1 MLLDLMSPSPEAA
14 SRETALIT
22 GASSGI
28 GAELASR
35 FARDGADVVLLARRE
50 DALRTRAEELED
62 AHGITAHVLPAD
74 LSAPDAAEAV
84 ANELAAR
91 GIPVDIL
98 VNNAGYGARGAF
110 AERGEDEQLG
120 MIRLNVT
127 ALTQLTRRLLPAMI
141 ERRRGGVLNVAST
154 AAFQPGPGMS
164 VYYATKAYV
173 LSFTEGLAEEL
184 DGTGVTATCL
194 APGPTDTPFADRADM
209 RETPLF
215 SLGAEMTPDAV
226 AQRGYD
232 GFRAGRVLVVP
243 GVANKLGAALT
254 RLTPRPLARKVTHW
268 LHQ

>member
-1 MLLDLMSPSPEAA
+1 MSLPSSESAFP
-14 SRETALIT
+14 RETALIT

-28 GAELASR
+28 GAALAR
-35 FARDGADVVLLARRE
+35 LFARDGADVVLLARSE
-50 DALRTRAEELED
+50 DALRARAEELEA
-62 AHGITAHVLPAD
+62 AHGVTAHVLPAD
-74 LSAPDAAEAV
+74 LSAPDAAGAV
-84 ANELAAR
+84 ADALAER

-110 AERGEDEQLG
+110 AEREEDEQLG
-120 MIRLNVT
+120 MVRVNVT
-127 ALTQLTRRLLPAMI
+127 ALTQLAHRLLPAMI

-194 APGPTDTPFADRADM
+194 APGPTDTAFADRADM

-215 SLGAEMTPDAV
+215 SLGADMTPEAV

-232 GFRAGRVLVVP
+232 GFRAGRALVVP
-243 GVANKLGAALT
+243 GLPNKLGAALI
-254 RLTPRPLARKVTHW
+254 RVTPRPLARKITHW